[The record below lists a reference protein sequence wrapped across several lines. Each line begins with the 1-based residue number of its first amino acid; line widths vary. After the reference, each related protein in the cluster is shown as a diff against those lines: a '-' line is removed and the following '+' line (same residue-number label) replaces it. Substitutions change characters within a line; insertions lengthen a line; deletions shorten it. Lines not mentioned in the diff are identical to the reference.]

1 MDRRQFLRRA
11 VAAGVGGAVVPN
23 LAMASAGAGVRGRG
37 AQPAGGGSAVP
48 GEGPYGPLA
57 TTPDEN
63 GLLLPEGFTSRV
75 VATAGQPVAGT
86 GYEWHLFPDGAA
98 TFPTDDGGW
107 VHTVNSEVFSFM
119 TPAPA
124 GGASAIR
131 YDADGE
137 IVDAYRIL
145 EGSHSNCAGGPTPW
159 GTWLSCE
166 EDFGEQG
173 LVYECDPLGERPAVP
188 HEALGRW
195 AHEAVAVDPE
205 GEALYLTQD
214 EPTGLFYRFTPDAYP
229 SLDAGRL
236 EACVVA
242 DDGSVTWREVPDPT
256 GATAPTREQ
265 VPGATVF
272 PGGEGVWYHDGTI
285 LFTTKLDHTVHVIDL
300 QEQRHSVLWRGD
312 PDGLG
317 VEGAVLSGVDNVT
330 VDTGSGDIFVAED
343 GGNMEVVMVSPDG
356 VVAPFVR
363 IAGPGHDGSEV
374 TGPCFSPRRDRL
386 YFSSQR
392 GPCDRELAEIVPGI
406 SLTGT
411 GGGVTYE
418 VTGPFRAIEP
428 PPPPPGEA
436 AASSDDGDDGGSSSA
451 LPLAIGGTALAAAAV
466 AGGTLALRRRR
477 SAADPVTPPD

>member
-1 MDRRQFLRRA
+1 MDRRQFLQRA
-11 VAAGVGGAVVPN
+11 VAAGVGGAVVPH
-23 LAMASAGAGVRGRG
+23 LAMAAGASTGQAG
-37 AQPAGGGSAVP
+37 AAP

-75 VATAGQPVAGT
+75 VATAGEPVAGT
-86 GYEWHLFPDGAA
+86 DYVWHLFPDGAA

-107 VHTVNSEVFSFM
+107 AHTVNSEVFSFM
-119 TPAPA
+119 APTPS
-124 GGASAIR
+124 GGVSAIR

-137 IVDAYRIL
+137 VVDAYRIL

-166 EDFGEQG
+166 EDVGEQG
-173 LVYECDPLGERPAVP
+173 LVYECDPLGERPAVA

-195 AHEAVAVDPE
+195 AHEAVAVDPD

-242 DDGSVTWREVPDPT
+242 DDGSVTWREVPDPS
-256 GATAPTREQ
+256 GRTAPTREQ

-272 PGGEGVWYHDGTI
+272 PGGEGVWYHDGSV
-285 LFTTKLDHTVHVIDL
+285 LFTTKLDHTVHAIDL
-300 QEQRHSVLWRGD
+300 RDQRHSVLWRGD
-312 PDGLG
+312 PEGLG
-317 VEGAVLSGVDNVT
+317 VEGAILSGVDNVT
-330 VDTGSGDIFVAED
+330 VDAGSGDIFVAED
-343 GGNMEVVMVSPDG
+343 GGNMEVVMISPDG
-356 VVAPFVR
+356 VIAPFVR
-363 IAGPGHDGSEV
+363 IAAPGHEGSEV

-392 GPCDRELAEIVPGI
+392 GPSPRPVSEILPGVTVPG
-406 SLTGT
+406 SN
-411 GGGVTYE
+411 GGVTYE

-428 PPPPPGEA
+428 VA
-436 AASSDDGDDGGSSSA
+436 APSSGSPASSSSDDGGLA
-451 LPLAIGGTALAAAAV
+451 APLVIGGAAAGAVALAGSA
-466 AGGTLALRRRR
+466 LALRRRR
-477 SAADPVTPPD
+477 SSHQGPPPSPD